1 MTAPLTPPEC
11 DLQDFPFMPLHVA
24 RLRDSDLASEEHPE
38 ACWYA
43 VLLWSASWHQLPAA
57 SLPNNDAVMAKLVG
71 LGRDV
76 RTFRK
81 HRDAALRGFI
91 LCDDGRLY
99 HPMVAEQAMIA
110 WEGKLQQR
118 WRTECARIKKH
129 NQRTEQNLPTPT
141 YEAFLSSLKSGP
153 RPDDVP
159 GDVPGDNAEC
169 PSGNGIQEKEKEKG
183 TETGR
188 LSSVSNETGAD
199 APLSSHSMF
208 EGKDPKAK
216 AWAVAKRLLTERGG
230 VSAARAGDF
239 VGKLMRDHDR
249 VLDADDLM
257 SIADAC
263 WATRSEAPIPYLTK
277 AAAELAK
284 RKSTNGGQIDA
295 PSERQQVAWMEDWQ
309 RSPATWTGQRGPRP
323 GQPGCRVSIEIQRQF
338 GVEPDLLALADAGRA
353 A

>member
-1 MTAPLTPPEC
+1 
-11 DLQDFPFMPLHVA
+11 MPLHVA

-57 SLPNNDAVMAKLVG
+57 SLPDNDAVLAKLVG

-76 RTFRK
+76 KTFRK
-81 HRDAALRGFI
+81 HRAGALRGFVT
-91 LCDDGRLY
+91 CDDGRLY

-129 NQRTEQNLPTPT
+129 NQRTEQDIPTPT

-153 RPDDVP
+153 RPEHVP
-159 GDVPGDNAEC
+159 RDVPGDNGQC
-169 PSGNGIQEKEKEKG
+169 PSGNGIQEKGTG

-188 LSSVSNETGAD
+188 LSSVSDETGAD
-199 APLSSHSMF
+199 APLSSRPQF

-216 AWAVAKRLLTERGG
+216 AWAVAKHLLTERGG
-230 VSAARAGDF
+230 LNASRAGEV
-239 VGKLMRDHDR
+239 VGKLWRDHN
-249 VLDADDLM
+249 LDADELI
-257 SIADAC
+257 SICDAC
-263 WATRSEAPIPYLTK
+263 WATRSEAPVPYLTK
-277 AAAELAK
+277 AAIEIVK
-284 RKSTNGGQIDA
+284 RRTSAGGQIDA
-295 PSERQQVAWMEDWQ
+295 PSERQQRTWVEDWLK
-309 RSPATWTGQRGPRP
+309 SPASWTGQRGPRP
-323 GQPGCRVSIEIQRQF
+323 GHAGCRVDPSILREF
-338 GVEPDLLALADAGRA
+338 GIEPATPQGVA